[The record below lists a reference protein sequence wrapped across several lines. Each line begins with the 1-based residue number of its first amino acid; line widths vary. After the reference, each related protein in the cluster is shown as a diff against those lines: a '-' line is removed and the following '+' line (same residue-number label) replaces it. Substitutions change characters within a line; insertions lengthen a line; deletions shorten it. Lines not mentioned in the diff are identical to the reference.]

1 MSQRVLSA
9 HGPHSSPAG
18 VLPEGGGQGRAGG
31 DMRQALRA
39 VNGRPGSPISP
50 FHPALSA
57 PISPFHPAL
66 STPSGGGGRGGGPS
80 LKAQG
85 VSRPSICLPPPGS
98 GFSPS
103 PRQPEAISRAQ
114 MALRV
119 PLSPTPLLLPMAHQS
134 LMIRRRK
141 LVVRPINIS
150 DWIFDIR
157 ANPFVRH
164 LIKELKGSTVIAALS
179 LA

>member
-1 MSQRVLSA
+1 M
-9 HGPHSSPAG
+9 
-18 VLPEGGGQGRAGG
+18 
-31 DMRQALRA
+31 
-39 VNGRPGSPISP
+39 
-50 FHPALSA
+50 
-57 PISPFHPAL
+57 
-66 STPSGGGGRGGGPS
+66 
-80 LKAQG
+80 
-85 VSRPSICLPPPGS
+85 
-98 GFSPS
+98 
-103 PRQPEAISRAQ
+103 RAQ

-119 PLSPTPLLLPMAHQS
+119 PLSPTPLLLPMDHQS

-164 LIKELKGSTVIAALS
+164 LIKELKGSAVIAALS